1 MIDRSTIARQ
11 AFKIPLI
18 KIFGRLDVLSSRPLL
33 FFILF
38 LFYRFYFGNQTL
50 EPCSVRAV
58 AVVFSVINDKL
69 VA

>member
-1 MIDRSTIARQ
+1 MIDRLTIARQ

-18 KIFGRLDVLSSRPLL
+18 KIFGRLDKTSSRPLL

-38 LFYRFYFGNQTL
+38 LFYRFYFGNQTP
-50 EPCSVRAV
+50 EPCPVRAV
-58 AVVFSVINDKL
+58 AVVFSVINDKR